1 MHKDVCFKP
10 YSKAGCI
17 GNRNTICK
25 AIYNAMFQFIIYKIQ
40 KALNPTTTQ
49 RLNSINLLDIF
60 GFENFG
66 DNSLEQL
73 CINFTNEKLLKQYNK
88 YVFENE
94 MVILKEDGL
103 EKEIEN
109 IRPPTNDDVISLL
122 SSQLS
127 LFSIINDNTPN
138 AQFKDEDM
146 ISGFQR
152 KFNKNKL
159 MRFDLLKKKNF
170 TIIHSQCE
178 VTYNIDGFK
187 FKNQDKINQ
196 DIEDIYKKL
205 FENQNKNQAGKTLLK
220 KFQKEIEDLVTEL
233 SSASNHFVRCIK
245 PNEQKKA
252 STVDAVYMLTQ
263 VRYLGVFETI
273 QIRQKTF
280 PSRKLYSDF
289 IKTFLPIFK
298 EVKGREE
305 KDLVNKI
312 MAQIKAKERDYLLG
326 TKRIYMNKE
335 IEDKL
340 NKELY
345 NFFKVKNEMATKI
358 QKMFKK
364 YKMRRTLT
372 KLARRSK
379 ILKRIFAKTIIKE
392 LAKRYFQKCSEKM
405 RQKEQQLRLQKEK

>member
-1 MHKDVCFKP
+1 VLEIKEGELKRVLLQEKKIMHKDVCLKP

-25 AIYNAMFQFIIYKIQ
+25 AIYNAMFEFIIYKIQ
-40 KALNPTTTQ
+40 KALNPSANEK
-49 RLNSINLLDIF
+49 LSSINLLDIF
-60 GFENFG
+60 GFENFS

-109 IRPPTNDDVISLL
+109 IRPPTNDDVIWLL
-122 SSQLS
+122 SSELS

-159 MRFDLLKKKNF
+159 MRFDLLKKNNF

-205 FENQNKNQAGKTLLK
+205 FENENKNQAGKTLLK
-220 KFQKEIEDLVTEL
+220 KFEKEIEDLVTEL

-245 PNEQKKA
+245 PNEEKKA
-252 STVDAVYMLTQ
+252 NTVDAIYMLTQ

-280 PSRKLYSDF
+280 PSRKLYPDF
-289 IKTFLPIFK
+289 IKTFLPIF
-298 EVKGREE
+298 R
-305 KDLVNKI
+305 
-312 MAQIKAKERDYLLG
+312 
-326 TKRIYMNKE
+326 
-335 IEDKL
+335 
-340 NKELY
+340 
-345 NFFKVKNEMATKI
+345 
-358 QKMFKK
+358 
-364 YKMRRTLT
+364 
-372 KLARRSK
+372 
-379 ILKRIFAKTIIKE
+379 
-392 LAKRYFQKCSEKM
+392 
-405 RQKEQQLRLQKEK
+405 